1 MRRRNDN
8 LPAAESGARPAGTPT
23 VGAQVIGVPVDALP
37 DGLVAF
43 DRACRYTAWNEAMER
58 LTALPAHEVIGRHAF
73 ELFPF
78 LVETGEHRCFDAV
91 LAGRS
96 ATSIEQPFTVPE
108 TGHTGFYEG
117 HYAPVLD
124 DAGEVTG
131 GIAIIRDV
139 TARVRERR
147 EAEAARERAE
157 SALRLHTLVLD
168 RMMEGVSVTTA
179 DGTIIYTN
187 PAEDRMFGY
196 EPGELLGRHVTVQN
210 AYSPDENAHIV
221 AEVIARLRDHGAW
234 EGDWHNR
241 RKDGSTFYTHARI
254 TALELEGQPH
264 WVCVQEDVTA
274 RRAAEAEAEA
284 ARAHAT
290 ALVESLSDAFV
301 AYDHAFRFTYINRR
315 AQVVFGAQGHAT
327 SLVGRTL
334 WDAFPRLVG
343 TPMERAM
350 RRTMDERVPTT
361 LDIQDQ
367 ARTRWYTVHLYPSA
381 DGGISALW
389 ADVTATRRGE
399 EANRLLAEA
408 SDVLVDSLDVERTLG
423 GVAQLVSHTMAD
435 YCTVHLLDAEGA
447 LRCVEVA
454 HADPERAAA
463 ARRIEA
469 EYPLP
474 QDAPVGAPFAVRTG
488 RSSLQPEL
496 SPERLEAAARDAEH
510 LRLLR
515 TIGMRSTIVVPLVA
529 RGRTI
534 GALSLVQAESGRRY
548 DEMDLAT
555 AEELARRAA
564 LAVDNARLYREAA
577 EARVR
582 ADEANRA
589 KSDFLAVMS
598 HELRTPL
605 NAIGGYVDLLDL
617 GIYGSLADSQR
628 DALGRVQQSTRHLLA
643 VINEVLNYARLEAG
657 GVRYELADTPVRE
670 VLGGV
675 EALVAPQVREK
686 GLALTVEEVEPGLVT
701 RADPEKLRQVLVN
714 LLSNAIKFTGAGGRV
729 ALSARRRHDA
739 VVFAVADTGCGIAAE
754 KLEAIFEPFVQV
766 DARLTREQSGTGLGL
781 AISRDLARG
790 MGGDL
795 TVESTPGVGSTFELA
810 LPAA

>member
-1 MRRRNDN
+1 MSRLDEYHRPALD
-8 LPAAESGARPAGTPT
+8 PAAPAAS
-23 VGAQVIGVPVDALP
+23 VSVPVDAIP
-37 DGLVAF
+37 DGVLAF
-43 DRACRYTAWNEAMER
+43 DRACRYTAWNSAMER
-58 LTALPAHEVIGRHAF
+58 LTALPAAGVVGRHAF

-78 LVETGEHRCFDAV
+78 LVETGEDRCFHEA

-96 ATSIEQPFTVPE
+96 VTSIERPFTVPS

-117 HYAPVLD
+117 HYAPVRD
-124 DAGEVTG
+124 EAGQVTG

-147 EAEAARERAE
+147 EAEAARDRAE
-157 SALRLHTLVLD
+157 SALRLHALVLE
-168 RMMEGVSVTTA
+168 RMMEGVNVTTS

-196 EPGELLGRHVTVQN
+196 EPGELLGRHVTVLN
-210 AYSPDENAHIV
+210 AYSREENARIV
-221 AEVIARLRDHGAW
+221 DEVIARLHDRGAW

-241 RKDGSTFYTHARI
+241 RKDGSTFHTHARI
-254 TALELEGQPH
+254 TALELEGRVH

-274 RRAAEAEAEA
+274 QRQAEAEAEA

-290 ALVESLSDAFV
+290 ALVESVSDAFV
-301 AYDHAFRFTYINRR
+301 AYDERFRFTYINQR
-315 AQVVFGAQGHAT
+315 ARDIFGAQGHAD
-327 SLVGRTL
+327 SLIGRTL
-334 WDAFPRLVG
+334 WDAFPRVIG

-350 RRTMDERVPTT
+350 RRTMDQRVPTT

-367 ARTRWYTVHLYPSA
+367 SRTRWYTVRLYPSA
-381 DGGISALW
+381 EGGLSALW
-389 ADVTATRRGE
+389 ADVTATRRSA
-399 EANRLLAEA
+399 EANRLLAQV
-408 SDVLVDSLDVERTLG
+408 SDVLVDSLDVERTLA
-423 GVAQLVSHTMAD
+423 GVAQLVSRSLAD
-435 YCTVHLLDAEGA
+435 YCTVHLLDAEGV
-447 LRCVEVA
+447 LRCVEIA
-454 HADPERAAA
+454 HADPVRAEA

-474 QDAPVGAPFAVRTG
+474 HDAPVGAPHAVRTG

-496 SPERLEAAARDAEH
+496 AWERVEAAARDTEH

-515 TIGMRSTIVVPLVA
+515 TIGLGSSIVVPLIA
-529 RGRTI
+529 RGRTL
-534 GALSLVQAESGRRY
+534 GALSLVQSESGRRF
-548 DEMDLAT
+548 DETDLAT

-564 LAVDNARLYREAA
+564 LAVDNARLYHEAA

-605 NAIGGYVDLLDL
+605 NAIGGYVDLLEL
-617 GIYGSLADSQR
+617 GIYGPLAAGQR
-628 DALGRVQQSTRHLLA
+628 EALARVQQSTRHLLA

-714 LLSNAIKFTGAGGRV
+714 LLSNAIKFTAPGGRI
-729 ALSARRRHDA
+729 ALSARRRHDEVA
-739 VVFAVADTGCGIAAE
+739 FAVADTGCGIAAE

-795 TVESTPGVGSTFELA
+795 TVESEIGVGSTFTLS
-810 LPAA
+810 LPAAAV